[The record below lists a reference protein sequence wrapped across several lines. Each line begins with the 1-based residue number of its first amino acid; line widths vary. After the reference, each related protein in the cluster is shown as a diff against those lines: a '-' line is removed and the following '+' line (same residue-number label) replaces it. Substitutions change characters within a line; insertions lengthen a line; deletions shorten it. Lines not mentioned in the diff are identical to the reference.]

1 VRERIA
7 PLLAAARQKQL
18 GQEGGV
24 SFLELK
30 LQLLLSYCVNISF
43 YLLLKAQGRPVREH
57 PVIDALLRHR
67 YA

>member
-1 VRERIA
+1 M
-7 PLLAAARQKQL
+7 LAAARQKQL

-43 YLLLKAQGRPVREH
+43 YLLLKAQVTPA
-57 PVIDALLRHR
+57 PNP
-67 YA
+67 